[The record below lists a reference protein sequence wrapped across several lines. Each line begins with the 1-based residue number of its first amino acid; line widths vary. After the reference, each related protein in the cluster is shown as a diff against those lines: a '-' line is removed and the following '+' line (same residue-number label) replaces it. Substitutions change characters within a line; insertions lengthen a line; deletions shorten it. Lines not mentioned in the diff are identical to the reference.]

1 MYTDREL
8 DKLFPRCEAERQR
21 FIKEKLQPFHECP
34 WEIAD
39 RRLKKEYGTYSNDP
53 AKSSWRSREASRYV
67 TELYRQREL
76 KLVERSIDLAR
87 RSIWIAIVV
96 GLIAVFVAIL
106 AMPLKDS
113 VIERLL
119 CHFFQIVCS
128 ETDVFL

>member
-1 MYTDREL
+1 MPTEPES
-8 DKLFPRCEAERQR
+8 DKYFPESEEERQC
-21 FIKEKLQPFHECP
+21 FIKKELEPLRERP

-39 RRLKKEYGTYSNDP
+39 NRLKKIYGMYSNNP
-53 AKSSWRSREASRYV
+53 AESSWKSREANRYV

-76 KLVERSIDLAR
+76 KLVEHSIDLAR
-87 RSIWIAIVV
+87 RSIWIAIAV

-119 CHFFQIVCS
+119 CHFFQILCS
-128 ETDVFL
+128 KT